1 MGNVS
6 LEASALS
13 VEGDRMPNSVTFLV
27 TGGVCYTK
35 DTGILLF
42 VSQYHRSLA
51 YRNGTASSSV
61 QHSTWATWQDLWQ
74 KSLGGTFVRQWS
86 DLPFPIT
93 WNVIFSQGVFFYF
106 FSLNFFTMY
115 YKAVYIVYMRVA
127 TSQLFQV
134 LFEAC
139 VERFWLAMYVF
150 SCFVS
155 YDGICVVQSSKVGMH
170 S

>member
-1 MGNVS
+1 MHSLWRETECQIVS
-6 LEASALS
+6 PSWLQ
-13 VEGDRMPNSVTFLV
+13 VVFVTPR
-27 TGGVCYTK
+27 
-35 DTGILLF
+35 I
-42 VSQYHRSLA
+42 LA
-51 YRNGTASSSV
+51 YCCLS
-61 QHSTWATWQDLWQ
+61 HSTTEVLHIETARLPHLFNTPHEPLGKIYD
-74 KSLGGTFVRQWS
+74 KSRWGSTSVRQWS

-93 WNVIFSQGVFFYF
+93 RNVIFSQGVFFYF
-106 FSLNFFTMY
+106 FLLNFFTMY